1 MNKPNPQMKPFIYM
15 ILFSLIAALL
25 LPCSGCTGKQNA
37 RIAYVQNIEDGS
49 YSPPNSSGGSGYA
62 IIVSLIPTSA
72 VAITVYH
79 VDLYEKGKFIETA
92 TVTWDNHDISVHNK
106 AIISFPIGL
115 EDGITYWGKDVS
127 GVYSV
132 IIHQ

>member
-1 MNKPNPQMKPFIYM
+1 MDKPNSQMKPSIYM

-25 LPCSGCTGKQNA
+25 LPCLGCAGKQNA
-37 RIAYVQNIEDGS
+37 RIAYVQNIDDGS

-62 IIVSLIPTSA
+62 IVVSLIPTSA
-72 VAITVYH
+72 VAITVYL
-79 VDLYEKGKFIETA
+79 VDLYEKRKFIETA
-92 TVTWDNHDISVHNK
+92 TVSWNNYDISVHNK

-132 IIHQ
+132 KIHQ

>member
-1 MNKPNPQMKPFIYM
+1 MSKPNSQMKPFIYM

-62 IIVSLIPTSA
+62 IIVSLIPISA

-92 TVTWDNHDISVHNK
+92 TVSWDNYDISIHNK

-115 EDGITYWGKDVS
+115 EDGITCWGKDVS

>member
-1 MNKPNPQMKPFIYM
+1 MNKPNSQMKPFLYM

-25 LPCSGCTGKQNA
+25 LPCLGCAGKQNA
-37 RIAYVQNIEDGS
+37 RIAYVQNIDDGS

-62 IIVSLIPTSA
+62 IVVSLIPTSA

-79 VDLYEKGKFIETA
+79 VDLYEKRKFIETA
-92 TVTWDNHDISVHNK
+92 TVSWNNYDISVHNK

-132 IIHQ
+132 KIHQ

>member
-1 MNKPNPQMKPFIYM
+1 LVNPIRGINVRR
-15 ILFSLIAALL
+15 ILVSIAMSTLL
-25 LPCSGCTGKQNA
+25 MFSGCAGKQNA
-37 RIAYVQNIEDGS
+37 RIAYVQNIDDGS

-62 IIVSLIPTSA
+62 IVVSLIPTSA

-79 VDLYEKGKFIETA
+79 VDLYEKRKFIETA
-92 TVTWDNHDISVHNK
+92 TVSWNNYDISVHNK

-132 IIHQ
+132 KIHQ

>member
-1 MNKPNPQMKPFIYM
+1 MDKPNSQMKPSIYM

-25 LPCSGCTGKQNA
+25 LPCLVCAGKQNA

-49 YSPPNSSGGSGYA
+49 YSPLNSSGGSGYA
-62 IIVSLIPTSA
+62 IVVSLIPTSA

-92 TVTWDNHDISVHNK
+92 TVSWNNYDISVHKK

-115 EDGITYWGKDVS
+115 EDGITFWGKDVS

>member
-1 MNKPNPQMKPFIYM
+1 MDKPNSQMEPFIYM

-25 LPCSGCTGKQNA
+25 LPCSGCAGKQNA
-37 RIAYVQNIEDGS
+37 RIAYVQNIEDGL
-49 YSPPNSSGGSGYA
+49 YSPPNSFRGSGYA
-62 IIVSLIPTSA
+62 ISVSLIPTSA
-72 VAITVYH
+72 VAITAYH

-92 TVTWDNHDISVHNK
+92 TVSWNNYDISVHKK

-115 EDGITYWGKDVS
+115 EDGITFWGKDVS

>member
-1 MNKPNPQMKPFIYM
+1 MDKPNSQMKPSIYM

-25 LPCSGCTGKQNA
+25 LPCLVCAGKQNA

-49 YSPPNSSGGSGYA
+49 YSPLNSSGGSGYA
-62 IIVSLIPTSA
+62 IVVSLIPTSA

-92 TVTWDNHDISVHNK
+92 TVSWNNYDISVPKK

-115 EDGITYWGKDVS
+115 EDGITFWGKDVS

>member
-1 MNKPNPQMKPFIYM
+1 MDKPNSQMKPSIYM

-25 LPCSGCTGKQNA
+25 LPCLVCAGKQNA

-49 YSPPNSSGGSGYA
+49 YSPLNSSGGSGYA

-79 VDLYEKGKFIETA
+79 VDLHEKGKFIETA
-92 TVTWDNHDISVHNK
+92 TVSWDNYDISVHNK
-106 AIISFPIGL
+106 AIISFPISL
-115 EDGITYWGKDVS
+115 EDGITYWGKDVR

-132 IIHQ
+132 KIHL

>member
-1 MNKPNPQMKPFIYM
+1 MKPFIYM

-25 LPCSGCTGKQNA
+25 LLCSGCAGKQNA

-72 VAITVYH
+72 IAITVYH

-92 TVTWDNHDISVHNK
+92 TVSWDNHDISVHNK

-115 EDGITYWGKDVS
+115 EDGITYWGALLSK
-127 GVYSV
+127 
-132 IIHQ
+132 IIGIPDFGRVFHA